1 MYQKASEKMK
11 ETMKANIALVESI
24 RISSISNKKLQSDNK
39 SGHTVVTF
47 KDNKWV
53 ARICVS
59 GVEHQLGS
67 FVTKEETIDARIE
80 GEKYFQPLINKYNN
94 RLDVFYSERRPFWT

>member
-39 SGHTVVTF
+39 SGHT
-47 KDNKWV
+47 
-53 ARICVS
+53 
-59 GVEHQLGS
+59 GGYL
-67 FVTKEETIDARIE
+67 
-80 GEKYFQPLINKYNN
+80 
-94 RLDVFYSERRPFWT
+94 

>member
-39 SGHTVVTF
+39 SGHTVLPL
-47 KDNKWV
+47 K
-53 ARICVS
+53 
-59 GVEHQLGS
+59 
-67 FVTKEETIDARIE
+67 TINGWLE
-80 GEKYFQPLINKYNN
+80 YVYLE
-94 RLDVFYSERRPFWT
+94 